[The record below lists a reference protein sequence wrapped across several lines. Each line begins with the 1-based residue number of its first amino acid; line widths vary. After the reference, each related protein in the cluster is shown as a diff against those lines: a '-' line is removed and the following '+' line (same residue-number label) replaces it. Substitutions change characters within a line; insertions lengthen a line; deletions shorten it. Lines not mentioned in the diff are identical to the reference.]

1 MAIKW
6 TIDMDVFFVNCFSIK
21 PFCSFWKGFVMGVQS
36 VCRRDWTAC
45 VSGFRIKV
53 IVLII
58 VRFKD
63 LMFLLQCQLLKMGLA
78 KSGVF
83 PVEL

>member
-1 MAIKW
+1 
-6 TIDMDVFFVNCFSIK
+6 
-21 PFCSFWKGFVMGVQS
+21 MGVQS
-36 VCRRDWTAC
+36 VCSRDWTAC